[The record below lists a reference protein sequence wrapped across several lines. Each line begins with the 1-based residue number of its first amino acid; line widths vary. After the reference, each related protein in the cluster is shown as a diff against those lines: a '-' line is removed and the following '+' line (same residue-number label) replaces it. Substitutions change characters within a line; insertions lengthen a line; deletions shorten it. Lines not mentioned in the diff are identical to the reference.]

1 MLFCFQLEE
10 PQSGKQFEKLKN
22 KTDRQRL
29 AFVAKNIFDIQSRWN
44 NLITQGPISPKD
56 FEEDSLRQVRDYK
69 GYLPFEAVFR
79 LIPDILVKGF
89 KLIELS
95 KIWYNCSRRIT
106 GPGAV
111 NFRTMPEFL
120 EKISVLEHTI
130 ESIEQDMQ
138 YKKEL
143 KLTKQSERKLLMN
156 QVHRFEEVKEK
167 YDSCVEKEREL
178 KDYYKQLKQERNAE
192 YPKLERLSREDPKYR
207 EGYDQIQYLADSMR
221 SVYRELQTA
230 SYELALVKQDYTVE
244 MGARANLIRQQDDI
258 KFTIQD
264 IDISLPLDEQQ
275 RKQNIRTCERVRA
288 NCRRMWI
295 ALYQKKA
302 DEKLTKQADHILKN
316 KYPQEWINK
325 SSNELATLSPT
336 HSKDSDDDSL
346 DDELERTLTDEQK
359 FSENFDR
366 ESSSNRS
373 ESLAS
378 PATLPPPL
386 TPQREKSVPEKR
398 VSSGDFNPS
407 TAGILDEHEAKEYRE
422 RVNRLKKKFE
432 LDLSGLKTNVD
443 CKVEITPREP
453 QVAAMSSDEADMD
466 SEQDKNMPAAQK
478 KKVTQPNL
486 PADRYSPL
494 SDASDEYI
502 FKQQQAFG
510 SRM

>member
-29 AFVAKNIFDIQSRWN
+29 AFAAKNIFDIQSRWN
-44 NLITQGPISPKD
+44 KLITQGPISPKD

-120 EKISVLEHTI
+120 EKISLLEHTI

-192 YPKLERLSREDPKYR
+192 
-207 EGYDQIQYLADSMR
+207 
-221 SVYRELQTA
+221 
-230 SYELALVKQDYTVE
+230 
-244 MGARANLIRQQDDI
+244 
-258 KFTIQD
+258 
-264 IDISLPLDEQQ
+264 
-275 RKQNIRTCERVRA
+275 
-288 NCRRMWI
+288 
-295 ALYQKKA
+295 
-302 DEKLTKQADHILKN
+302 
-316 KYPQEWINK
+316 
-325 SSNELATLSPT
+325 
-336 HSKDSDDDSL
+336 
-346 DDELERTLTDEQK
+346 
-359 FSENFDR
+359 
-366 ESSSNRS
+366 
-373 ESLAS
+373 
-378 PATLPPPL
+378 
-386 TPQREKSVPEKR
+386 
-398 VSSGDFNPS
+398 
-407 TAGILDEHEAKEYRE
+407 
-422 RVNRLKKKFE
+422 
-432 LDLSGLKTNVD
+432 
-443 CKVEITPREP
+443 
-453 QVAAMSSDEADMD
+453 
-466 SEQDKNMPAAQK
+466 
-478 KKVTQPNL
+478 
-486 PADRYSPL
+486 
-494 SDASDEYI
+494 
-502 FKQQQAFG
+502 
-510 SRM
+510 

>member
-1 MLFCFQLEE
+1 M
-10 PQSGKQFEKLKN
+10 
-22 KTDRQRL
+22 
-29 AFVAKNIFDIQSRWN
+29 AFAVRNIFEIQSRWN
-44 NLITQGPISPKD
+44 NLITQGPISSKD
-56 FEEDSLRQVRDYK
+56 FEDDSLRQIRDYK
-69 GYLPFEAVFR
+69 GYLPVEAVFR

-106 GPGAV
+106 GPGTV
-111 NFRTMPEFL
+111 TYRTMPDFL
-120 EKISVLEHTI
+120 EKIKVLEHTV
-130 ESIEQDMQ
+130 ESIETDIQ
-138 YKKEL
+138 YKKDL

-167 YDSCVEKEREL
+167 YDNCVEKEREL

-192 YPKLERLSREDPKYR
+192 YPKLEQMSREDPKYR

-230 SYELALVKQDYTVE
+230 SYELALIKQDYTVE

-264 IDISLPLDEQQ
+264 IDISLPLNEQQ
-275 RKQNIRTCERVRA
+275 RQQSIRTYETVRA
-288 NCRRMWI
+288 NCSRMWI
-295 ALYQKKA
+295 ALYQKRA
-302 DEKLTKQADHILKN
+302 DEKLTKQADNILKN
-316 KYPQEWINK
+316 KHPQEWINK
-325 SSNELATLSPT
+325 PSNELAENVSSPT
-336 HSKDSDDDSL
+336 QDKDSDGESL

-366 ESSSNRS
+366 ETSSNRS

-386 TPQREKSVPEKR
+386 TPQREKSIPERR
-398 VSSGDFNPS
+398 VRSGDFNPS

-422 RVNRLKKKFE
+422 RVDRLKKKFE
-432 LDLSGLKTNVD
+432 LDLSGLKTDVD
-443 CKVEITPREP
+443 CKVEFTPRAP
-453 QVAAMSSDEADMD
+453 QVASASGDEADMD
-466 SEQDKNMPAAQK
+466 SEQDDNIAAAQS
-478 KKVTQPNL
+478 KKVSKHRPSV
-486 PADRYSPL
+486 DRYSPL

-502 FKQQQAFG
+502 FQQQKVFS
-510 SRM
+510 SRKSNNLCL